1 MSAFRAVIDF
11 TKQWIFFTKTGN
23 EVTSRGSEA
32 EKNRHPVRN
41 ITDTPYVPLDAV
53 TLQGLYLTNYILARK
68 IQPPNV
74 DK

>member
-1 MSAFRAVIDF
+1 MFAKTVRHTATLSVVQETFIMSAFRAVIDF

-23 EVTSRGSEA
+23 EVTSLGSEA

-53 TLQGLYLTNYILARK
+53 E
-68 IQPPNV
+68 
-74 DK
+74 